1 MAFYT
6 ERNEAEDAPKG
17 TGRHPD
23 KYTYKEALAE
33 VNRIAN
39 VLKSMGV
46 GKGDRVGLFLPMV
59 AELPLAMLACARIGA
74 VHTVVFAG
82 FSKEALAS
90 RLVDAGC
97 KAVLTCDGVYRGSKL
112 IPLFKTVDDALGLCE
127 AEGHPIAR
135 TLVLERLGAEES
147 GAKLKPGRDAWW
159 HEETAKAS
167 AECPPEWV
175 ESEHPLFIL
184 FTSG

>member
-39 VLKSMGV
+39 VLKGMGV

>member
-39 VLKSMGV
+39 VLKGMGV

-97 KAVLTCDGVYRGSKL
+97 KAVKL
-112 IPLFKTVDDALGLCE
+112 VSKTVVNSVSTVE
-127 AEGHPIAR
+127 ATRKRRRFCTRSESQPAR
-135 TLVLERLGAEES
+135 GAP
-147 GAKLKPGRDAWW
+147 ANQP
-159 HEETAKAS
+159 T
-167 AECPPEWV
+167 
-175 ESEHPLFIL
+175 
-184 FTSG
+184 